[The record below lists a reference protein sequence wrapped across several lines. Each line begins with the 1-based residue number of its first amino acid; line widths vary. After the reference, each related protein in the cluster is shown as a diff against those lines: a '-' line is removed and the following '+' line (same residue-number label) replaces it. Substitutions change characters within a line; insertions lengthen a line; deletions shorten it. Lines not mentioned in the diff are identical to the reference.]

1 MTAAWRRA
9 LLAAA
14 GGVTVAA
21 SAGAH
26 PMGDT
31 SINHYAGIEISRDGI
46 RVKYLL
52 DFAELPAQR
61 ELARVDPDGDDRV
74 TPEERAAYLVTRTS
88 EILPA
93 LRLEVNVTPRA
104 LHAEWS
110 GVTFPPGQGGLST
123 VRIAWELRADG
134 PDSLLAR
141 NFLLWSDSNGP
152 GAPGWK
158 EIRISALDDLGI
170 ARTSLGWNPTSGE
183 LSEYPEAYL
192 WNPPTDTKAWC
203 HFGPGLS
210 PEALPAAPGEAD
222 GGPEEP
228 RSRRAGLLLGL
239 GLLAV
244 TAAGAVVLA
253 RRRR

>member
-1 MTAAWRRA
+1 
-9 LLAAA
+9 
-14 GGVTVAA
+14 
-21 SAGAH
+21 
-26 PMGDT
+26 MGDT
-31 SINHYAGIEISRDGI
+31 SINHYAGIEISRDGV

-74 TPEERAAYLVTRTS
+74 TPEERAAYLEARTS

-93 LRLEVNVTPRA
+93 LRLEVNGTRRD
-104 LHAEWS
+104 LRAEWS

-123 VRIAWELRADG
+123 VRIAWELRADP

-141 NFLLWSDSNGP
+141 NFLLWNDSNAP
-152 GAPGWK
+152 GAPGWR
-158 EIRISALDDLGI
+158 EIRLSALGDLGI

-183 LSEYPEAYL
+183 LSEYPEEYL

-203 HFGPGLS
+203 HFGSGLL
-210 PEALPAAPGEAD
+210 PEAPSAAPGEAARAPEA
-222 GGPEEP
+222 GPN
-228 RSRRAGLLLGL
+228 SRIGWLVGLVLAALG
-239 GLLAV
+239 
-244 TAAGAVVLA
+244 AAGVGTLA